1 MYRSPYN
8 KLNIYKFHFQGN
20 WKIVLLLFLPCFVWG
35 QPNTSIEIPKPTKYE
50 NRTLSSERSGEKK
63 FTYPRRLY
71 NNTVSRFNYHFNAQA
86 LMNDIEERAAA
97 IQPDDYTHLLPFYP
111 YQLSETAKDPLLD
124 SVIYKCTA
132 GILLHDLR
140 SDWVDKLYLLMGRAY
155 LFQKH
160 FDSAGVVFQYI
171 NYAFAPKDD
180 GYDIPI
186 GSNASNTNGV
196 FTIATRESKN
206 LWKRFTSIPPSRN
219 ESFLWQA
226 RNQVEQENFVEAS
239 TLIELVRKDP
249 QFPVR
254 LQPFLHEIN
263 AYVFYKQQA
272 WEQAAKELIQSLPQE
287 SATASKDRTYYL
299 SAQLFALAKMNEEAI
314 RWFNQA
320 IRTTHDPLLEIYARL
335 NIASLAVGTQANA
348 IQQHLEEL
356 LKMAKKDKYESNR
369 DIIYYAA
376 AQLALQQKQPEYAR
390 ELLKKSIESNFN
402 NEKQRNQSYLQ
413 LADISYL
420 LKKYTDA
427 HYYYDSIKGSLSD
440 PLDAK
445 RVAERKPALSI
456 ISNNVL
462 KIQREDSLQSL
473 AALTAEERNLVV
485 KKVLRQI
492 RKEKGLK
499 DLPVTDP
506 VGIANPLGNQSLF
519 SNAGS
524 GEFYFF
530 NANLRSKGINE
541 FKTKWGSRPNVD
553 NWRRQSMVNRSLS
566 KISNAPDTQA
576 GLTSVANAK
585 PDEKD
590 ITIESL
596 YKDIP
601 LDDLKMGQSNAIVLK
616 AMLENA
622 LSFQN
627 MLEDYPTAVEI
638 YEQIL
643 KRFPESSEAEPS
655 LFNATYCYRKMGDPV
670 REASMA
676 NRLKMGYPDGKLT
689 QQLNKSGKERE
700 KDPATLSYE
709 KIYNLFI
716 EGSFEEAKAEK
727 IKADKELGNVYWKP
741 QLLYIESIYYIK
753 NKQDSVAINR
763 LENLSRIFPNSPLAE
778 KALTMVDV
786 LKRRNQI
793 EAYLSNLQIDRG
805 EEDIRRGADVDYTTP
820 IRTITPSAGSGK
832 APTGPVSANIVTLR
846 QNYTELVKTGKE
858 LNTSPTKEPVMPI
871 ARTRPIAVSSG
882 QNFGG
887 VKGNSYS
894 FSITDTVYLVLMLNK
909 VDPIFVNE
917 SKNAFNRFNQLLSL
931 NKAVPI
937 NIQKINAQYQYL
949 LFGPF
954 VNVEQ
959 ALVYMDKV
967 RPSAATRIIPWL
979 GAEKFTFSLI
989 SPSNLSLLIASQD
1002 IDGYNS
1008 FLHELYPDKF

>member
-1 MYRSPYN
+1 MYRRDYN
-8 KLNIYKFHFQGN
+8 KLSIDKLRFRGYRVMSF
-20 WKIVLLLFLPCFVWG
+20 LLLLPCFLWA
-35 QPNTSIEIPKPTKYE
+35 QPNTTIEVPKPAKYE
-50 NRTLSSERSGEKK
+50 NRSLSSERSGEKK

-97 IQPDDYTHLLPFYP
+97 LQPDDYTRLLPFYP

-155 LFQKH
+155 LFQQH

-196 FTIATRESKN
+196 FTIATRESKS
-206 LWKRFTSIPPSRN
+206 LWKRITSIPPSRN

-226 RNQVEQENFVEAS
+226 RNQVEQENFIEAS
-239 TLIELVRKDP
+239 TLIELLRKDP
-249 QFPVR
+249 QFPAR
-254 LQPFLHEIN
+254 LQPLLHEIS

-272 WEQAAKELIQSLPQE
+272 WEQAAKELVQSLPQE
-287 SATASKDRTYYL
+287 SATASDDRTFFL

-314 RWFNQA
+314 RWFNKA

-335 NIASLAVGTQANA
+335 NVAGLAAGTQANA
-348 IQQHLEEL
+348 IQQHLDEL
-356 LKMAKKDKYESNR
+356 LKMAKKDRYESNR

-390 ELLKKSIESNFN
+390 ALLKKSIESSIN

-413 LADISYL
+413 LADISYQ

-427 HYYYDSIKGSLSD
+427 HHFYDSISGTLSD
-440 PLDAK
+440 PIDAK
-445 RVAERKPALSI
+445 RVAERKPALTI
-456 ISNNVL
+456 ISNNEL
-462 KIQREDSLQSL
+462 KIQREDSLQAL
-473 AALTAEERNLVV
+473 AALSGEERNLAV
-485 KKVLRQI
+485 KKVLRQL

-499 DLPVTDP
+499 DLPVADP
-506 VGIANPLGNQSLF
+506 AGIANPLGSQSMF

-524 GEFYFF
+524 GEFYFL

-553 NWRRQSMVNRSLS
+553 NWRRQNMVNRTLN
-566 KISNAPDTQA
+566 KITSIPDPQSGITTAVATQ
-576 GLTSVANAK
+576 
-585 PDEKD
+585 PDDKE

-601 LDDLKMGQSNAIVLK
+601 LDDLKMGQSNAILLK
-616 AMLENA
+616 SMLENA
-622 LSFQN
+622 LTFQN
-627 MLEDYPTAVEI
+627 QLEDYPTAVEI
-638 YEQIL
+638 YEQLL
-643 KRFPESSEAEPS
+643 KRFPESSEVEPS
-655 LFNATYCYRKMGDPV
+655 LFNAAYCYRKMGDPV
-670 REASMA
+670 REAAMA
-676 NRLKMGYPDGKLT
+676 SRLKAGYPEGKLT
-689 QQLNKSGKERE
+689 QQLNKAGKEKE
-700 KDPATLSYE
+700 KDPATLRYE

-727 IKADKELGNVYWKP
+727 IKADKDLGNAYWKP

-753 NKQDSVAINR
+753 NKQDSIAINR
-763 LENLSRIFPNSPLAE
+763 LENLSRLFPSSPLAE

-793 EAYLSNLQIDRG
+793 EAYLSNLQIERG
-805 EEDIRRGADVDYTTP
+805 EEDIRRGADVDYSAP
-820 IRTITPSAGSGK
+820 IRTITPSASAGK
-832 APTGPVSANIVTLR
+832 APTAPVSANIVTLR

-858 LNTSPTKEPVMPI
+858 LNTTLPKDPVTPI
-871 ARTRPIAVSSG
+871 IRTRPIAVSSG
-882 QNFGG
+882 QNLGG
-887 VKGNSYS
+887 IKGNSYS
-894 FSITDTVYLVLMLNK
+894 FSASDTVYLVVMLNK

-917 SKNAFNRFNQLLSL
+917 SKNAFTRYNQQLSL
-931 NKAVPI
+931 NKPIPI

-954 VNVEQ
+954 VTAEQ
-959 ALVYMDKV
+959 ALGYMDKV
-967 RPSAATRIIPWL
+967 RPSAASRIIPWL
-979 GAEKFTFSLI
+979 GAEKFKFSMI